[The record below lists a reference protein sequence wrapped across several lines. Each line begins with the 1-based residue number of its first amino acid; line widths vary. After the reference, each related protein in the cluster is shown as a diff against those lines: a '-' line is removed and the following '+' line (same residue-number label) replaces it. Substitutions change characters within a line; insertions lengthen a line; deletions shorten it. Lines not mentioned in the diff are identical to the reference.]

1 MMIQKFCLVLFS
13 IPQVVYFQFQNKI
26 TLKKIIGFDYFK
38 KNNLIPNAFLRITGW
53 LAPVLKA

>member
-38 KNNLIPNAFLRITGW
+38 KII
-53 LAPVLKA
+53 